1 VGGQGR
7 WPSLRSVSLATDL
20 ELLTRSRDGDQASFT
35 ELMKRHE
42 QQVFAIAYRILG
54 DRNDAAD
61 AVQDTFINVYR
72 RSESFRGDSAFSTW
86 LYRIAVNAS
95 KDVLRR
101 KLRAPVPHE
110 QDSSNE
116 AVAPG
121 PEVADTVALHSDLAK
136 ALAQL
141 PEDYREAV
149 VMFDIG
155 GIPYEEIAATTGA
168 ALGTVKSR
176 ISRGRRRLAELLEQP
191 TPPPPS
197 KETT

>member
-1 VGGQGR
+1 VGGQERG
-7 WPSLRSVSLATDL
+7 PSLRSVSLATDL
-20 ELLTRSRDGDQASFT
+20 ELLTRSRYGDQAAFT
-35 ELMKRHE
+35 ELMKSHE

-86 LYRIAVNAS
+86 LYRIAV
-95 KDVLRR
+95 
-101 KLRAPVPHE
+101 
-110 QDSSNE
+110 
-116 AVAPG
+116 

-197 KETT
+197 KEAT